1 VIKWPLTNDSL
12 EEVVEPLISELRC
25 PEDFRNLVQARDS
38 GQIVMALNGSVS
50 FVYKAVDSTIIGRM
64 EFRLPPEVLKLL
76 QLAPNRSMALQGNAR
91 ELARMMKAEV
101 LGIQGDRTSAET
113 KVTITSKCYGQIM
126 RSYVP
131 NAEPCLTLLMM
142 LEETMMP

>member
-1 VIKWPLTNDSL
+1 MIKWPLTNDSL

-76 QLAPNRSMALQGNAR
+76 QLTPNRPMALQGNAR
-91 ELARMMKAEV
+91 ELARMMKAGGV
-101 LGIQGDRTSAET
+101 GDPR
-113 KVTITSKCYGQIM
+113 
-126 RSYVP
+126 R
-131 NAEPCLTLLMM
+131 
-142 LEETMMP
+142 

>member
-1 VIKWPLTNDSL
+1 
-12 EEVVEPLISELRC
+12 
-25 PEDFRNLVQARDS
+25 
-38 GQIVMALNGSVS
+38 
-50 FVYKAVDSTIIGRM
+50 M

-76 QLAPNRSMALQGNAR
+76 QLTPNRPMASQGNAR

>member
-1 VIKWPLTNDSL
+1 
-12 EEVVEPLISELRC
+12 
-25 PEDFRNLVQARDS
+25 
-38 GQIVMALNGSVS
+38 MALNGSVS

-76 QLAPNRSMALQGNAR
+76 QLTPNRPMALQGNAR

-113 KVTITSKCYGQIM
+113 KVTITCKCYRQIM
-126 RSYVP
+126 RIGS
-131 NAEPCLTLLMM
+131 LT
-142 LEETMMP
+142 EE

>member
-1 VIKWPLTNDSL
+1 
-12 EEVVEPLISELRC
+12 
-25 PEDFRNLVQARDS
+25 
-38 GQIVMALNGSVS
+38 MALNGSVS

-76 QLAPNRSMALQGNAR
+76 QLTPNRPMALQGNAR

-101 LGIQGDRTSAET
+101 LGIQGDRTSA
-113 KVTITSKCYGQIM
+113 G
-126 RSYVP
+126 SYVP